1 MKTKFQAVNFT
12 ATADL
17 QEFAQRK
24 TYKLH
29 QFYSR
34 IIEIDLKL
42 RQQNHSDRIN
52 KEAEILV
59 SIPGDDISVRKIC
72 KTFEE
77 AVDSVSET
85 AVRLLK
91 RKKEKM
97 RSA

>member
-1 MKTKFQAVNFT
+1 MKTKFQAVNFS

-17 QEFAQRK
+17 KEFSERK
-24 TYKLH
+24 TLKLH

-42 RQQNHSDRIN
+42 TNLNHSDRVN
-52 KEAEILV
+52 KEAELLV

-72 KTFEE
+72 KSFEE
-77 AVDSVSET
+77 AVDSVSDT

-97 RSA
+97 RA